1 MHSGHLTQQTR
12 CRTALSFLITAVIAL
27 TGAEKATAEQIGP
40 SFDCHAA
47 QQPLAQLLCSDPGL
61 SRTDLRFTQAYFA
74 LLKQVGEA
82 GKRELKQ
89 EDLQFLEAVQ
99 RQCGIPASG
108 QAAPQSEASRNCV
121 KSAYEA
127 QRAVWVLRLTPPFAE
142 EANRPI
148 ERHVA
153 LQSLLQ
159 QLGFLPADAAI
170 DGVYGAGTRDA
181 ISKWQ
186 SAHGR
191 NIIGVLPDSD
201 AQALEQQAPQ
211 SRTTA
216 IDQPRPQNEPS
227 TQENVQTSPGTGN
240 SCKVSAPAP
249 TTIQQKNVENEW
261 KGGCRAGKA
270 EGTGLLKWYS
280 EGIEFLTEDFTER
293 NGAVVKQGVAAAMDS
308 TLTTAS
314 KWDATCNE
322 IPVNYS
328 NGESGELVQNY
339 IVNDL
344 SPEIS
349 LGLRVVVD
357 RLLSM
362 AEEIA
367 RKPKECKIKSMY
379 HGRKTFLEIEFRIRQ
394 NGRAVFFARYSNNN
408 WENTAGGFQNQVF
421 SDTQRKAFERW
432 SGEKAR
438 REAEHYAAM
447 EKVRRE
453 VEEARAREEAA
464 RVAEAQRAQ
473 RESERARL
481 AEQQRQINERAAA
494 SLVQYNEFVK
504 RAGIQDWPSL
514 DDLVANPFAYEGK
527 TIGLWG
533 SFSQMVARD
542 RGIFAGK
549 VLLSSLPID
558 AVKNGAQTLVAGK
571 VLGNELV
578 DTPFGGKI
586 PLPLLKFV
594 DIYKCQQTNCEDAM
608 FWKTNL
614 R

>member
-1 MHSGHLTQQTR
+1 MGIRFGTCMLV
-12 CRTALSFLITAVIAL
+12 CALFSLGGFSWAAN
-27 TGAEKATAEQIGP
+27 AEQIGP
-40 SFDCHAA
+40 SFDCHAV
-47 QQPLAQLLCSDPGL
+47 QQPLAQMLCSDPDL
-61 SRTDLRFTQAYFA
+61 SRTDLRFGQAYFA
-74 LLKQVGEA
+74 LLKQVGEP
-82 GKRELKQ
+82 GKRELKA

-99 RQCGIPASG
+99 RQCSIPLAG

-127 QRAVWVLRLTPPFAE
+127 QRAVWLLRLSPPFSE

-148 ERHVA
+148 ERHA
-153 LQSLLQ
+153 AMQRLLQ
-159 QLGFLPADAAI
+159 QLGFLPPDAVM

-186 SAHGR
+186 SAHSR
-191 NIIGVLPDSD
+191 NITGVLSNSD
-201 AQALEQQAPQ
+201 AQALEEEVSQN
-211 SRTTA
+211 RTTA
-216 IDQPRPQNEPS
+216 INQPRPQNESS
-227 TQENVQTSPGTGN
+227 TPEKTQTSPGTGN
-240 SCKVSAPAP
+240 SCKVTAPAP
-249 TTIQQKNVENEW
+249 TTNQQKNVDNEW
-261 KGGCRAGKA
+261 KGRCMAGKA

-293 NGAVVKQGVAAAMDS
+293 NGAVVKQGVATAMDS
-308 TLTTAS
+308 ILTTAS
-314 KWDATCNE
+314 KWEATCNE
-322 IPVNYS
+322 MPVNYS
-328 NGESGELVQNY
+328 NGEAGELIQNY

-394 NGRAVFFARYSNNN
+394 NGRALFFARYSNNG
-408 WENTAGGFQNQVF
+408 WESTGGGFQNLVF
-421 SDTQRKAFERW
+421 SDIQRKALERW
-432 SGEKAR
+432 AEEKAR
-438 REAEHYAAM
+438 REAEHNAAM

-464 RVAEAQRAQ
+464 RVAEAQRA
-473 RESERARL
+473 RLEAERARL
-481 AEQQRQINERAAA
+481 AEQQRQTNERAAA
-494 SLVQYNEFVK
+494 SLAQYNEFVK

-571 VLGNELV
+571 VLGNEFV
-578 DTPFGGKI
+578 DTPFGGKV

-594 DIYKCQQTNCEDAM
+594 DIYKCQQTNCEDTM